1 MATLASV
8 VPWKSVAVAAG
19 LYFATV
25 AFYRLFLHPLARFPG
40 PKLAAATRWFEA
52 YYDIIQNG
60 QYTSKIAKMHERY
73 GPIIRISPDE
83 LHINDPSFFPTLFR
97 HEGRWDKYAW
107 AVNAQSI
114 HGATIFTADHDQHKA
129 RRQPLNPC
137 FSKATVASRQG
148 MIRKKLVRLCER
160 ISEFAETGRVL
171 DIGAAISA
179 FQRDVLTNYVLGKS
193 YDDLEKEDFNAGM
206 MIVAQAGGKVW
217 RLTKHFPWYGPTLL
231 SIPKDFLIK
240 HGDELTANFMRY
252 GKASEEETER
262 LLSDAASALSTPG
275 EKAQPTIVHA
285 IVHSDLPPE
294 DKTTARM
301 WSDVATVTG
310 AGFETTASVLRL
322 VIYHVFNNS
331 QILERL
337 RAELATVA
345 PPLPS
350 LSDEEPELRV
360 LEQLPYLTAILME
373 GMRLSPALGTRLQR
387 IAPDRELV
395 YDKWRIPAGTPVGMT
410 TLFMHMNEELY
421 PDPTRFE
428 PQRWVDVDA
437 RKKADKTYAPFSR
450 GARICLGMHLAW
462 IDMYLVMS
470 ALVRRFN
477 FDLRGLTDDYFVF
490 ESDQFI
496 IGTKGKGVLE
506 VNVTRR
512 KP

>member
-40 PKLAAATRWFEA
+40 PKFAAATRWYEA

-129 RRQPLNPC
+129 RRQPLNPY
-137 FSKATVASRQG
+137 FSKAKVASRQG

-179 FQRDVLTNYVLGKS
+179 FQRDVLTDYVLGKS
-193 YDDLEKEDFNAGM
+193 YDDLEKEDFNTGM

-252 GKASEEETER
+252 GK
-262 LLSDAASALSTPG
+262 
-275 EKAQPTIVHA
+275 
-285 IVHSDLPPE
+285 
-294 DKTTARM
+294 DKTTARV

-350 LSDEEPELRV
+350 LSEEEPELRV

-421 PDPTRFE
+421 PDPPRFE

-470 ALVRRFN
+470 ALVRRFD
-477 FDLRGLTDDYFVF
+477 FDFRGLTDDYFEF

-512 KP
+512 KQ